1 MEKKRDDAQNTD
13 NKKNPVHEKSD
24 PSYVTKSE
32 DAVTDVDLANE
43 KTIAAEPGDAGAGG
57 PADPASAK
65 HQSESEDRKGSK
77 GRVVAAV
84 VVVAAI
90 AAGGYYYAQNN
101 TLSNPPQNAAQ
112 SDSADATDKASGT
125 ADTAATTPGDNATQ
139 NSVSPSTTQ
148 SASGDVK
155 PETEASPS
163 TDTTVATPS
172 DTSGNTAEKSS
183 PSPDSAA
190 SPDETASDTSATPA
204 QESETGTNATAT
216 DNPVSDQA
224 KAEQAKAADN
234 AAEGAK
240 SAGPDQSEP
249 AESGAADAQAPESQQ
264 DKPTSAG
271 AADTQTGAQ
280 ATGESSINALP
291 SDIRDQ
297 LQRQSS
303 QIIALRDQLEASERR
318 LQQLQT
324 DRLQISRN
332 QTSLFVLNDVSRL
345 VGMAQNELA
354 IAGNLQNAVR
364 SLETARDAIARANA
378 PVLSGLQAAIA
389 SDIVTLKS
397 SPVASVDALFGQ
409 VNALSQKLDTLPM
422 IAPDQVGAS
431 PMTRG
436 LQEKAVTEGA
446 AAEPESAL
454 PADAAWYD
462 RAWNEVRQWPA
473 AAWSGLR
480 SDLGGIVR
488 VEKLSDPNQVLLTV
502 DQAMQLRN
510 NLKQNLHFAQQALLN
525 GQQGIWT
532 ASLETVVKGLK
543 SSFNQDS
550 SETQQALAQ
559 AQDLLKQT
567 VRPTMPELA
576 QSVRA
581 VQETRKQLES
591 LSPAQE

>member
-65 HQSESEDRKGSK
+65 HQSDSEDRKGSK

-155 PETEASPS
+155 PETEALPS

-183 PSPDSAA
+183 PSPDTAA

-204 QESETGTNATAT
+204 QESETVTNATAT

-234 AAEGAK
+234 ATEGAK

-249 AESGAADAQAPESQQ
+249 AASGAADAQALESQQ

-271 AADTQTGAQ
+271 AADAQT
-280 ATGESSINALP
+280 TGESSINALP

-436 LQEKAVTEGA
+436 LQAKAVTEGA